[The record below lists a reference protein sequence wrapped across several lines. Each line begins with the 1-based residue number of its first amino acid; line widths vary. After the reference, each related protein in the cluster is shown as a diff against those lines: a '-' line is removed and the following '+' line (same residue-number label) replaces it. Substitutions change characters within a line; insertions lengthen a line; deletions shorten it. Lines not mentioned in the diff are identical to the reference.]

1 MVGELFLSFTK
12 FVCDMYGGGDVYGE
26 VHGFRCSIN
35 IHSWSA
41 FSSLD
46 AHIALPVEEL
56 NVGWGAK
63 SCLHPQFS
71 LPGGDALVNQHHKH
85 THSCLKQL
93 CMWCCTIP

>member
-1 MVGELFLSFTK
+1 MVGRLFSSFTK
-12 FVCDMYGGGDVYGE
+12 FACDMYGEVYGC
-26 VHGFRCSIN
+26 RCSIDV
-35 IHSWSA
+35 HPWSA

-71 LPGGDALVNQHHKH
+71 SPGGDALRQVTRKDRN
-85 THSCLKQL
+85 
-93 CMWCCTIP
+93 